1 MYLALISEPAR
12 QYFLELA
19 NQMMLADGEAG
30 LEEEAILE
38 AFKYECEMPEY
49 QPKSLAVNDILPKL
63 AELDNQAKNAVML
76 ELTGLAMADES
87 INTDEH
93 ELLLKTAQALLIA
106 PERIAQMKQ
115 WVIDMNEVAN
125 RGMEIVEHEV
135 D

>member
-19 NQMMLADGEAG
+19 NKMMLADGEAG

-49 QPKSLAVNDILPKL
+49 QPKGLAVNDILPKL
-63 AELDNQAKNAVML
+63 AELDNEAKNAVML

-87 INTDEH
+87 INPDEH
-93 ELLLKTAQALLIA
+93 GLLLETAQALQIA
-106 PERIAQMKQ
+106 PERIAEMKQ

-125 RGMEIVEHEV
+125 RGMEIVEHGIS
-135 D
+135 